1 MSQSSVKTLQS
12 YEDVGKGGRTEND
25 ASMYEATPFL
35 TSRSSGACS
44 RESGGCRGST
54 SGSSQIDTH
63 PHAVLGSKR
72 NIRALVA
79 DDARSTTEQQ
89 ADTGPLDSHPG
100 SAAPCQTTTIHKI
113 PETSTHAP
121 CHRRRCRAG
130 PVVLGHAQSSQKFP
144 AIHRLPLELL
154 IKVFRGFIEADRGAG
169 WLSQDRV
176 LKLSVVC
183 RHWRS
188 VVYDTPSLW
197 SAISSYYQLARLK
210 KTIELSKGHL
220 LDVHLV
226 TEPFGHTSTNLQTAF
241 STIRSTQST
250 RWRTL
255 QGKMSTRSFA
265 TLSRSAA
272 PNLEELDLVLSEVRS
287 GSRVTAVPLVN
298 TELFQGSSTRLRRLK
313 LQWTAQHFTF
323 NWGSMRFPGLE
334 SLHLTTANNS
344 AAPSSTELL
353 SLLVGSNKIRDVEL
367 NLPNKSES
375 PQQVNDEEPTADVQL
390 DSLQRFY
397 LMSNSSYAS
406 NVLSRLRVP
415 PLALLDMSINLDAKE
430 PYPTSLIQHTV
441 PQLVSAAT
449 RIATPKPAERP
460 KIDLLLDHGS
470 IVLQVGRSSFGVKK
484 KKNELLERPLFHMR
498 IFGSNFPG
506 VERALEALGTV
517 LSTPSGIELAISLS
531 VTFDNITYMGAS
543 ACFQAV
549 ARLPRVT
556 GVQIGVTENSTPG
569 NVDQFLKFISQL
581 QPDSTSWPFP
591 ELERLTVCD
600 ADPNLIVN
608 TVKSR
613 YRGIVGGR
621 RSLANGHRK
630 QLEAKPLKLLTA
642 YWKNRVAGEYESL
655 RGPVVRV
662 LGMNRVLWWYD
673 SGMKGVWQ

>member
-12 YEDVGKGGRTEND
+12 YEDVCKGGRTDND
-25 ASMYEATPFL
+25 ASMCEATPFL

-44 RESGGCRGST
+44 LESGGCRGSA
-54 SGSSQIDTH
+54 SDSSQIDTH
-63 PHAVLGSKR
+63 PRAVLGSKR
-72 NIRALVA
+72 TIRALVA

-89 ADTGPLDSHPG
+89 PVTGPLDSNPK
-100 SAAPCQTTTIHKI
+100 SAAPSQTTAINE
-113 PETSTHAP
+113 ETPTHTP

-130 PVVLGHAQSSQKFP
+130 PVTLGTAQPSKKFP

-154 IKVFRGFIEADRGAG
+154 IKIFRGFIEADRGAG

-197 SAISSYYQLARLK
+197 STISSYYQPARLK
-210 KTIELSKGHL
+210 KTIELSQGHL

-226 TEPFGHTSTNLQTAF
+226 TEPFGNASTNLQSMFT
-241 STIRSTQST
+241 TIKATQST
-250 RWRTL
+250 RWRRL
-255 QGKMSTRSFA
+255 QGKMSTRSFV

-298 TELFQGSSTRLRRLK
+298 TKLFQGSSTRLRRLK

-323 NWGSMRFPGLE
+323 NWGSMLFPALE
-334 SLHLTTANNS
+334 FLHLTTANHS
-344 AAPSSTELL
+344 AGPSSTELL
-353 SLLVGSNKIRDVEL
+353 GLLGSSNKIRDVEL

-375 PQQVNDEEPTADVQL
+375 PQQANDEEPTTDVQL
-390 DSLQRFY
+390 HSLQRFY

-415 PLALLDMSINLDAKE
+415 PSALMDMSINLDAKE
-430 PYPTSLIQHTV
+430 PYPTCLIQHTV

-449 RIATPKPAERP
+449 RIATAPKPAERP

-470 IVLQVGRSSFGVKK
+470 IVLQVGRSSFGAKK

-498 IFGSNFPG
+498 IFGPDFLG

-517 LSTPSGIELAISLS
+517 LSTPSGIEAAVSLS
-531 VTFDNITYMGAS
+531 VTFDKITDMGATT
-543 ACFQAV
+543 CFQAV

-556 GVQIGVTENSTPG
+556 SIQIGVTESSTPG
-569 NVDQFLKFISQL
+569 NVDQFLKFISQV

-591 ELERLTVCD
+591 ELEKLIVCD

-608 TVKSR
+608 AVKLR

-621 RSLANGHRK
+621 RSSANSHRT

-642 YWKNRVAGEYESL
+642 YWKDRVAGEYESL

-673 SGMKGVWQ
+673 SGKKGVWQ